1 MKLTRGVL
9 DVEEVMEQSDIK
21 FDRVM
26 IEGKLKK
33 KRKRKK
39 KAECASAENNK
50 PSWRI
55 DGEPM
60 VISVKSD
67 LVDRILERYIA

>member
-33 KRKRKK
+33 KRKK

-50 PSWRI
+50 RSWRI
-55 DGEPM
+55 DDEPM

-67 LVDRILERYIA
+67 LLDRILERYIA

>member
-33 KRKRKK
+33 KRKK

-55 DGEPM
+55 DDEPM

-67 LVDRILERYIA
+67 LLDRILERYIA

>member
-1 MKLTRGVL
+1 
-9 DVEEVMEQSDIK
+9 
-21 FDRVM
+21 M

>member
-1 MKLTRGVL
+1 
-9 DVEEVMEQSDIK
+9 MEQSDIK

-33 KRKRKK
+33 KRKK

-55 DGEPM
+55 DDEPM

-67 LVDRILERYIA
+67 LVDRILERYVA

>member
-33 KRKRKK
+33 KRKK

-50 PSWRI
+50 RSWRI
-55 DGEPM
+55 DDEPM

-67 LVDRILERYIA
+67 LVDRILERYVA

>member
-33 KRKRKK
+33 KRKKE
-39 KAECASAENNK
+39 AECASAENNK
-50 PSWRI
+50 RSWRI
-55 DGEPM
+55 DDEPM

-67 LVDRILERYIA
+67 LLDRILERYIA

>member
-26 IEGKLKK
+26 IEDKLEK
-33 KRKRKK
+33 KRKK

-50 PSWRI
+50 RSWRI
-55 DGEPM
+55 DDEPM

-67 LVDRILERYIA
+67 LVDRILERYVA

>member
-33 KRKRKK
+33 KRKK

-55 DGEPM
+55 DDEPT
-60 VISVKSD
+60 VISVKRD
-67 LVDRILERYIA
+67 LLDRILERYIA

>member
-33 KRKRKK
+33 KRKK

-55 DGEPM
+55 D
-60 VISVKSD
+60 D
-67 LVDRILERYIA
+67 DD

>member
-33 KRKRKK
+33 KRKKK
-39 KAECASAENNK
+39 KAECTSAENNK

-55 DGEPM
+55 DDEPM

>member
-33 KRKRKK
+33 KRKK

-50 PSWRI
+50 RSWRI
-55 DGEPM
+55 DDEPM

-67 LVDRILERYIA
+67 LVDRILERYKA

>member
-1 MKLTRGVL
+1 MKLTRGVV

-33 KRKRKK
+33 KRKK

-50 PSWRI
+50 RSWRI
-55 DGEPM
+55 DDEPM

>member
-1 MKLTRGVL
+1 
-9 DVEEVMEQSDIK
+9 MEQSDIK

-33 KRKRKK
+33 KRKKK
-39 KAECASAENNK
+39 KTECASAENNK

-55 DGEPM
+55 DDEPM

-67 LVDRILERYIA
+67 LVDSILERYIA

>member
-1 MKLTRGVL
+1 
-9 DVEEVMEQSDIK
+9 MEQSDIK

-33 KRKRKK
+33 KRKK

-50 PSWRI
+50 RSWRI
-55 DGEPM
+55 DDEPM

>member
-33 KRKRKK
+33 KRKK

-50 PSWRI
+50 RSWRI
-55 DGEPM
+55 DDEPT
-60 VISVKSD
+60 VFSVKRD
-67 LVDRILERYIA
+67 LLDRILERYIT

>member
-33 KRKRKK
+33 KRKK

-50 PSWRI
+50 RSWRI
-55 DGEPM
+55 DDEPM
-60 VISVKSD
+60 VISVKGD
-67 LVDRILERYIA
+67 LLDRILERYIA

>member
-33 KRKRKK
+33 KRKK

-55 DGEPM
+55 DDEPM

>member
-33 KRKRKK
+33 KRKK

>member
-33 KRKRKK
+33 KRKK

-50 PSWRI
+50 RSWRI
-55 DGEPM
+55 DDEPT
-60 VISVKSD
+60 VISVKRD
-67 LVDRILERYIA
+67 LLDRILERYIA

>member
-26 IEGKLKK
+26 IEGKLEKT
-33 KRKRKK
+33 RKK

-50 PSWRI
+50 RSWRI
-55 DGEPM
+55 DDEPM

-67 LVDRILERYIA
+67 LVDRILERYVA

>member
-26 IEGKLKK
+26 IEGKFEK
-33 KRKRKK
+33 KRKK
-39 KAECASAENNK
+39 KAECARAENNK

-67 LVDRILERYIA
+67 LVDRILERYVA

>member
-33 KRKRKK
+33 KRKKK

>member
-33 KRKRKK
+33 KRKK

-55 DGEPM
+55 DDEPM

-67 LVDRILERYIA
+67 LVDRILERYIG

>member
-33 KRKRKK
+33 KRKK

-50 PSWRI
+50 RSWRI
-55 DGEPM
+55 DVEPM

>member
-33 KRKRKK
+33 KRKK

-50 PSWRI
+50 RSWRI
-55 DGEPM
+55 DDEPM